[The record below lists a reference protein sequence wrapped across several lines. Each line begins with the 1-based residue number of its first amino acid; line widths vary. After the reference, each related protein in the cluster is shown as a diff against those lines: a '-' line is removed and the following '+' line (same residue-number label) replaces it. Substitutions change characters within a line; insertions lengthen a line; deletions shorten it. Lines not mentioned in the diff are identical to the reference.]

1 MTFGLSYG
9 LGCLFIGDL
18 ALPYFGTIISFG
30 GLISWSSF
38 LILLLLSVFLMV
50 PVASLVSSFFLESVA
65 AAVEVKH
72 YSDVGTP
79 IKMPAGE
86 NFKDTVNFLGL
97 LIALIL
103 SVFFFAFAPLMFWAL
118 NGFLLGREYFQMV
131 AMRHLGREDV
141 HKMRSRY
148 SGQVWLAGIFMAA
161 PLSVPLINLC
171 VPMISAATFTHLFH
185 SWSQDPSD

>member
-103 SVFFFAFAPLMFWAL
+103 SVFFFAFAPLMF
-118 NGFLLGREYFQMV
+118 
-131 AMRHLGREDV
+131 
-141 HKMRSRY
+141 
-148 SGQVWLAGIFMAA
+148 
-161 PLSVPLINLC
+161 
-171 VPMISAATFTHLFH
+171 
-185 SWSQDPSD
+185 